1 MSRTHDILASDVC
14 IIPPFLGFVKRFF
27 EVFAFFCFSIFIFGL
42 NVVIFTKNMKFEASQ
57 PSFRKFTDDYR
68 V

>member
-1 MSRTHDILASDVC
+1 
-14 IIPPFLGFVKRFF
+14 
-27 EVFAFFCFSIFIFGL
+27 
-42 NVVIFTKNMKFEASQ
+42 VVIFTKNMKFEASQ